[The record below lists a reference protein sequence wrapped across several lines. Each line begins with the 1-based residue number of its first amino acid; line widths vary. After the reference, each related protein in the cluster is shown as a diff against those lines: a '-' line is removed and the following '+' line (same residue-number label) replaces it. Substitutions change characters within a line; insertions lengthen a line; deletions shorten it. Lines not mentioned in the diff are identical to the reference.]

1 MIVIVIPVP
10 SFRSGQKTENL
21 SMEMRRRHQEFL
33 VARGDPPTRIIVIRA
48 GYQAAGKTLYRKKTT
63 RPVHQKQILSQR

>member
-33 VARGDPPTRIIVIRA
+33 VAREDPPTRIIVIRA

-63 RPVHQKQILSQR
+63 CPVHQK